1 MLIVKKIFRLFF
13 SNKRV
18 AKLVLKPLLKL
29 DNFIYL
35 LIGHYAPLASK
46 TGHPKHDIIKYVD
59 WFLDKIE
66 KNMTVIDVGSNTGQ
80 MTKKISEKT
89 KLTYGIEINSNLH
102 KIAIKQKQN
111 NLEFINSDATIFDY
125 SKLEKIDCITL
136 SNVLE
141 HIDDR
146 ISFIKSLSDNVKWKN
161 NPRYLIRVPM
171 INRHWVVILKKQM
184 GVDYRLDKTH
194 FIEYTNESFYEEMEI
209 SSLNVKSFEVKW
221 GEIYAECLKK

>member
-1 MLIVKKIFRLFF
+1 MVVAKKIFRLLF
-13 SNKRV
+13 SNSKI

-46 TGHPKHDIIKYVD
+46 TGHPKHDIIKYID

-66 KNMTVIDVGSNTGQ
+66 KDMTLIDVGSNTGQ
-80 MTKKISEKT
+80 MTKRISEKA
-89 KLTYGIEINSNLH
+89 KMTYGVEIDSKLH
-102 KIAIKQKQN
+102 KIAIKQKRE
-111 NLEFINSDATIFDY
+111 NLEFINSDATKFDY
-125 SKLEKIDCITL
+125 SKLKPIDCITL

-146 ISFIKSLSDNVKWKN
+146 TSFLKSLNDNVKWKK

-194 FIEYTNESFYEEMEI
+194 FIEYTKETFYEEMEI
-209 SSLNVKSFEVKW
+209 SSLKVISFEVKW
-221 GEIYAECLKK
+221 GEIYAECIR

>member
-1 MLIVKKIFRLFF
+1 MLILKKIFRLFF
-13 SNKRV
+13 SNKRI
-18 AKLVLKPLLKL
+18 AKLVIKPLLKF
-29 DNFIYL
+29 DNFVYL

-66 KNMTVIDVGSNTGQ
+66 KNMTVVDVGSNTGE
-80 MTKKISEKT
+80 MTKRISEKV
-89 KLTYGIEINSNLH
+89 KMTYGIEINLKLH
-102 KIAIKQKQN
+102 EIAVRQKRQ
-111 NLEFINSDATIFDY
+111 NLEFINSDATTFDY
-125 SKLEKIDCITL
+125 SKLQPIDCITL

-146 ISFIKSLSDNVKWKN
+146 ISFLKSLNDNVKWKK

-194 FIEYTNESFYEEMEI
+194 FIEYTKEIFYEEMKT
-209 SSLNVKSFEVKW
+209 SSLVVKSFEVKW
-221 GEIYAECLKK
+221 GEIYAECLRK